1 MGTYSQ
7 PSRILDES
15 LSKSTATLTQS
26 VNSAIK
32 SVEAQRKLQAKEELD
47 KVKKQQAELEKQ
59 KKEQAERKE
68 ESTKSQIEFEE
79 TIDEKVP
86 KKFGITDYDPK
97 NITIG
102 IAEADAE
109 VGEGVKIPNEDLD
122 KYKIA
127 VEKYSGLNL
136 SEDELNKA
144 LEEDGLDP
152 NIYYHAQD
160 EFGKP
165 LEEQGVEA
173 IANDFTALSNLTGE
187 ERNVMLKKIATE
199 KREYIEM
206 MSRLN
211 AATNILK
218 PGQGNVGGLN
228 VDGQYKAVNK
238 GQKGVPL
245 YFVNDPDFPAFSS
258 FVRDYT
264 LGINKGR
271 FKSKY
276 DDEGHFSVEYT
287 YPTKNGK
294 QTYTLNNKELERLLL
309 ENGELLALTDGKKYE
324 TYKSDLYKASGAAK
338 VKGAVSYNTSTTT
351 GDGGTTSVKQKFVDY
366 SARKA
371 RLEVFVQ
378 DQIATNGLYDENSRI
393 NAQNN
398 WQMVGGPNPKER
410 TTWQYTGTPEQNDK
424 AADELYKDLEA
435 QFIAE
440 DPGITYSSS
449 KEKKETEDAVVSQY
463 KNENAFSINKGMS
476 TYFSGS
482 KDQGLG
488 EYSITATDVYN
499 DFDKLKKDGY
509 KGAVDMLNYM
519 ASVGQSSVKFKT
531 GKELSGGQ
539 TVVNA
544 KGEKVD
550 AVKDG
555 IYIRVKNRDGSEVYT
570 RRDALEQPSN
580 FLQQIGLYQG
590 ITKATMRKVINSIKA
605 DEENETS
612 MDNTAP
618 ALPIINQA

>member
-26 VNSAIK
+26 VNSAVK
-32 SVEAQRKLQAKEELD
+32 SIEAQRKLQAKQELD
-47 KVKKQQAELEKQ
+47 QVKKQQAELEKQ
-59 KKEQAERKE
+59 KKEQAKRKE

-79 TIDEKVP
+79 DVEEKVG
-86 KKFGITDYDPK
+86 KKFGITDYDPQNK
-97 NITIG
+97 TIG
-102 IAEADAE
+102 IDEE
-109 VGEGVKIPNEDLD
+109 TGESVKIPNEEYD
-122 KYKIA
+122 KYKTA
-127 VEKYSGLNL
+127 VEEYSKLNL
-136 SEDELNKA
+136 PPDQLKKL
-144 LEEDGLDP
+144 LENDGLDP
-152 NIYYHAQD
+152 TFYAHAYD
-160 EFGKP
+160 EFAKP
-165 LEEQGVEA
+165 IEEQGVDA
-173 IANDFTALSNLTGE
+173 IVNDFTALSDLTGD
-187 ERNVMLKKIATE
+187 ERNLMLKKIATS

-211 AATNILK
+211 AATNVLK
-218 PGQGNVGGLN
+218 PGQGNVGGMN
-228 VDGQYKAVNK
+228 IEGQYKTVNK

-271 FKSKY
+271 FKSQY
-276 DDEGHFSVEYT
+276 DDEGHYSIEYT
-287 YPTKNGK
+287 YPTKNGI
-294 QTYTLNNKELERLLL
+294 QTYTLDNKELERLLL
-309 ENGELLALTDGKKYE
+309 ENGELLAVTDGDKYE

-351 GDGGTTSVKQKFVDY
+351 GDGKTSTVKQKFIDY
-366 SARKA
+366 SRRKA

-378 DQIATNGLYDENSRI
+378 EEIATNGLFDENSRI

-398 WQMVGGPNPKER
+398 WQMVGGPDPNDQ
-410 TTWQYTGTPEQNDK
+410 TTWQYTGTPAQNDR
-424 AADELYKDLEA
+424 AADELYKDLER

-440 DPGITYSSS
+440 DPGISYSSDT
-449 KEKKETEDAVVSQY
+449 EKIETENAVISQY
-463 KNENAFSINKGMS
+463 KNENAFSLNKNMS

-482 KDQGLG
+482 KDKGLG

-499 DFDKLKKDGY
+499 DFDKLQKDGY

-531 GKELSGGQ
+531 GKELFGNKN
-539 TVVNA
+539 VVNS

-550 AVKDG
+550 PVEG

-570 RRDALEQPSN
+570 KREALEQPTH
-580 FLQQIGLYQG
+580 FLRQIGLYQG
-590 ITKATMRKVINSIKA
+590 ITKATMNKVISSIQEDKN
-605 DEENETS
+605 DETS

-618 ALPIINQA
+618 ALPILNQA